1 MSAANPFA
9 IAVEALQERF
19 ERLLDVRRDAL
30 HVAEIYSENK
40 AVVEGQAVIAADALE
55 RLHVTRAALAVFERL
70 AALANRVERNVLEGE
85 VEHRLPNSVGGIVS
99 AVKWANDEADEICL
113 PDELFGTW
121 IVETESFHYCTPD
134 FAEEDTVLRLL
145 SVLECR
151 RRNEAQP

>member
-9 IAVEALQERF
+9 VAVDALQETAD
-19 ERLLDVRRDAL
+19 RLSTRVLYGEPALASRLDDV
-30 HVAEIYSENK
+30 
-40 AVVEGQAVIAADALE
+40 
-55 RLHVTRAALAVFERL
+55 RAALAVFDRL

-99 AVKWANDEADEICL
+99 AVKWTNDEADEICL

-151 RRNEAQP
+151 RRNVRVSVERSA